1 MKKIGFL
8 EKLLGKSSEDGEGDL
23 CGIDKSA
30 REMIEGI
37 HELSGTT
44 VKEVMLPRIDVVFI
58 SIDSQVQELLNTI
71 ADSGHSRFPVYH
83 ETLDNVVGI
92 LYAKDLLHFMVKGEG
107 EPEIEKIIRPA
118 YFVPESKK
126 LNSLLR
132 EFQRRRVHIAVVVD
146 EYGGTSGIVSLED
159 IIEEIVGEI
168 QDEFDNETEE
178 ILKISEGVFL
188 CDGRASLE
196 DLNSKLG
203 LELPEGD
210 FDTLGGFVFD
220 LFGKIPVNYEK
231 VTYKNIDFIIQ
242 HMEGH
247 KILTVKVVSHKKEG
261 KKE

>member
-8 EKLLGKSSEDGEGDL
+8 EKLLGKSGEDEEGDSYGL
-23 CGIDKSA
+23 DKSA

-44 VKEVMLPRIDVVFI
+44 VKEVMLPRIDVIFI

-92 LYAKDLLHFMVKGEG
+92 LYAKDLLHSMVKGEG
-107 EPEIEKIIRPA
+107 EPEIEKMIRPA

-132 EFQRRRVHIAVVVD
+132 EFQRLRVHIAVVVD

-188 CDGRASLE
+188 CDGRARLE
-196 DLNSKLG
+196 DLNSEFELD
-203 LELPEGD
+203 LPEDD

-220 LFGKIPVNYEK
+220 LFGKIPVKYEK
-231 VTYKNIDFIIQ
+231 MTYKDIDFIIH
-242 HMEGH
+242 HMEAH
-247 KILTVKVVSHKKEG
+247 KILTVKIVAHKKEG

>member
-1 MKKIGFL
+1 LKKIGFL
-8 EKLLGKSSEDGEGDL
+8 EKLLGKSSEDEEGDL
-23 CGIDKSA
+23 HGLDKSA

-37 HELSGTT
+37 HELPGTT

-71 ADSGHSRFPVYH
+71 VDSGHSRFPVYH

-92 LYAKDLLHFMVKGEG
+92 LYAKDLLHSMVKGEG
-107 EPEIEKIIRPA
+107 KPEIEKIIRPA

-188 CDGRASLE
+188 CDGKASLE
-196 DLNSKLG
+196 DLNSELG
-203 LELPEGD
+203 LDLPEDD

-220 LFGKIPVNYEK
+220 LFGKIPVKYEK
-231 VTYKNIDFIIQ
+231 MTYKKIDFIIQ

-247 KILTVKVVSHKKEG
+247 KILTVKIVALKKEG